1 MKLDYKALSIFTI
14 SLCTGYGLSL
24 AYPQL
29 PKAVAQQKTCAEMIG
44 ASDAA
49 TFKDSQCKEVKLTQA
64 TNFYRYHSDDTN
76 KFGRFMTTNKYSN
89 DVDVIKNL
97 ALKQSWGNKAT
108 KIITVTLPSG
118 TATYQGIVAF
128 QDPATCYP
136 GGGQQTYIVNSKDP
150 NIQWSASQ
158 PLTVKNFVCP

>member
-1 MKLDYKALSIFTI
+1 MQLNCKTSTMIVI
-14 SLCTGYGLSL
+14 SLFATFGFSL
-24 AYPQL
+24 TRPQL
-29 PKAVAQQKTCAEMIG
+29 SKAIAQQKTCTEMIG

-89 DVDVIKNL
+89 NVDVIKKL
-97 ALKQSWGNKAT
+97 ALKQTWGNKAT
-108 KIITVTLPSG
+108 KIITVTLPTG
-118 TATYQGIVAF
+118 TITYQGIVAL

-158 PLTVKNFVCP
+158 PLTVNSFVCP